1 MKIGYMYDFEAY
13 PPCGGN
19 HVHAMELTQ
28 GFTRCGHSVSVVS
41 DPTMPGVTNFDTK
54 PEELQAFIENIDILY
69 VRIDARFIMHWD
81 ALKNCMRLIGD
92 LAVVWE
98 INSPANEAFAYSW
111 LGGKSNSIKESYFK
125 RLKRLVHATRKVPG
139 VYLEERFRK
148 KMAKNVSAA
157 ICVSK
162 ALDRYAS
169 VALDIP
175 KVLILPNGGQLISED
190 EIRQRRERGQ
200 LDGFTV
206 LYSGS
211 AMYPWQ
217 GLNYLSEVIKLALK
231 EAPDISFVLAVNQRV
246 PGLPIA
252 DNVVVLEHLDREKIL
267 DAICASDACVSLH
280 PEYPWSKYGFHN
292 SPMKLFEYMACMRPV
307 VTSNHGQMKEII
319 NDGVNGLLCTND
331 AKDILEK
338 LVLLKENSELAA
350 TLGRNGWERIQQ
362 EFSWRCNVE
371 KTLALFEK
379 ILAKSAS

>member
-1 MKIGYMYDFEAY
+1 MYNFEAY
-13 PPCGGN
+13 PPRGGN

-28 GFTRCGHSVSVVS
+28 GFIRCGHSVSVVGDS
-41 DPTMPGVTNFDTK
+41 TMPGVTNFDTK
-54 PEELQAFIENIDILY
+54 TEELQDFIDSIDILY
-69 VRIDARFIMHWD
+69 VRIDARFLMHWD
-81 ALKNCMRLIGD
+81 ELKRCMRLIGD
-92 LAVVWE
+92 LPVVWE
-98 INSPANEAFAYSW
+98 INSPANETLAYSW
-111 LGGKSNSIKESYFK
+111 LSGKSSSIKESYFK
-125 RLKRLVHATRKVPG
+125 RLKRFIHAAKKIPG
-139 VYLEERFRK
+139 IYLEERFRK

-162 ALDRYAS
+162 ALGRYATD
-169 VALDIP
+169 ALVIAE
-175 KVLILPNGGQLISED
+175 VLILPNGGQLMSED
-190 EIRQRRERGQ
+190 EIRQRREHGQ

-246 PGLPIA
+246 PDLPA
-252 DNVVVLEHLDREKIL
+252 TDNVVVLEHLDREKIL

-338 LVLLKENSELAA
+338 LVLLKNDSELAA
-350 TLGRNGWERIQQ
+350 RLGRNGWECVQQ
-362 EFSWRCNVE
+362 EFSWQCNVE
-371 KTLALFEK
+371 KTLVLFEK
-379 ILAKSAS
+379 ILAKSDS